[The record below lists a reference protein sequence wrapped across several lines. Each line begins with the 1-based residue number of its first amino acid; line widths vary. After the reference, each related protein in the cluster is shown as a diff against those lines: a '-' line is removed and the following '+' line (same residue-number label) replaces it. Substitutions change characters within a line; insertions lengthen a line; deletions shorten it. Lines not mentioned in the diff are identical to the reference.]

1 MYLLPAKKPRPRLWR
16 PRLWDRATILEGH
29 KRDNE
34 RDQDQSGGRHDHG
47 PGVFVRPPLA
57 AEPESEELE
66 PAEPDPAGV
75 EPTEPAPAS
84 VQDLQH
90 LETNHPAGAP
100 KVATR

>member
-1 MYLLPAKKPRPRLWR
+1 MTTSDIRTKAAVGTIMDPASSFAEPESTEL
-16 PRLWDRATILEGH
+16 G
-29 KRDNE
+29 E
-34 RDQDQSGGRHDHG
+34 RGEG
-47 PGVFVRPPLA
+47 PGECPPLA

-90 LETNHPAGAP
+90 KPPRGQEAYCAC
-100 KVATR
+100 RECEEQ